1 MKTVALLSEK
11 GGAGKTT
18 VTVHLGVA
26 AQRAGLDVA
35 IIDLDPQASAA
46 EWADQ
51 RGSAPEAV
59 AIPPARLDKLLA
71 DLRTNETD
79 LVLIDTPREANNA
92 GYIAAQAAD
101 FIMIPFK
108 RGGFDFRA
116 LKRTL
121 DLHSDL
127 TDAQLMRA
135 ATSAKRSMSAGSGA
149 RLGSCVWH
157 IVGLQ
162 RSIREWA
169 MRQGWS
175 GRPVRV
181 EQAQGILVAA
191 LGMLVGHYGYGKS

>member
-92 GYIAAQAAD
+92 GASRFYHDTLQAGRVRLSRSQANARSLSHRQQAPLSA
-101 FIMIPFK
+101 FE
-108 RGGFDFRA
+108 RNAGGSHTARSRRPRSPRR
-116 LKRTL
+116 LR
-121 DLHSDL
+121 
-127 TDAQLMRA
+127 MRRRPGRVP
-135 ATSAKRSMSAGSGA
+135 RS
-149 RLGSCVWH
+149 
-157 IVGLQ
+157 
-162 RSIREWA
+162 
-169 MRQGWS
+169 
-175 GRPVRV
+175 
-181 EQAQGILVAA
+181 AA
-191 LGMLVGHYGYGKS
+191 LLNRQYHHQDRAGNRPG